1 MALSKDLIISVALSV
16 WCLSFQFG
24 YNIAA
29 CDSART
35 GFSKEYG
42 IEVNPDSTDDQGNLI
57 AGKETNWWA
66 SNVVAIF
73 GLGALCGSAFVA
85 ALVNKFGPKKSM
97 YVVNLFSLASA
108 FVMYRASLTPTWAER
123 CYPGENAEVDPE
135 YVDFCKEH
143 ADEITWENKTIRLV
157 RTEDPK
163 SGMIDPLIFLMPLGR
178 FLIGVFVGLSS
189 GISPM
194 YIIEI
199 SPKSARGMI
208 GVLNQLLVTVGIL
221 IAQLTAFD
229 FVFGDEWLKVFMTP
243 SLLSVL
249 QLALLWYMPESPKY
263 LLMKKDDEAGA
274 KEALKRLRINDSEVE
289 EDFKEMLE
297 EKKASEGVEEL
308 GVLDL
313 FKTASIKYQVMSL
326 IAMHIAQQWS
336 GVNAIFFY
344 LNDIITN
351 QLGFTDVSTV
361 NIMRCAVGA
370 LNVSMTIVSVKLIE
384 SKGRKFLMENGL
396 ALGAISMVFVTI
408 CLQMSMAKVAFFFIC
423 LFIVGFAIGPGPIP
437 WVWSSEFF
445 ETNAR
450 ASSNLVGCIVNWSCG
465 SLLGLMFETLSNML
479 GYFVF
484 VVFVG
489 VCVVGYLYSKKFI
502 SETKGKTGAEIYN
515 DFAPF
520 NKVPLRDLGTEQ
532 ELEPLKA

>member
-1 MALSKDLIISVALSV
+1 MSKDLIISVALSV

-29 CDSART
+29 CDSARP

-42 IEVNPDSTDDQGNLI
+42 IEVNPNTTDEQGNI
-57 AGKETNWWA
+57 IEGKETTWWA

-85 ALVNKFGPKKSM
+85 TVVNKFGPKQSM
-97 YVVNLFSLASA
+97 YFVNLFSLASA
-108 FVMYRASLTPTWAER
+108 FVMYRASETPTWAEQ
-123 CYPGENAEVDPE
+123 CNVIKDPE
-135 YVDFCKEH
+135 FVDFCTDNSEQI
-143 ADEITWENKTIRLV
+143 EWENLTITRVKT
-157 RTEDPK
+157 EEPN
-163 SGMIDPLIFLMPLGR
+163 SGMIEPLTYLMPLGR

-199 SPKSARGMI
+199 SPKAARGMI

-221 IAQLTAFD
+221 VAQLTAFD
-229 FVFGDEWLKVFMTP
+229 FVFGDEWLKVFITP
-243 SLLSVL
+243 SLLSVF

-263 LLMKKDDEAGA
+263 LLMKKNDEEGA
-274 KEALKRLRINDSEVE
+274 KKALKRLRINDSEVE

-297 EKKASEGVEEL
+297 EKKASEGVQEL

-313 FKTASIKYQVMSL
+313 FKTSSIKYQVISL
-326 IAMHIAQQWS
+326 IAMHVAQQWS

-351 QLGFTDVSTV
+351 QLGFSDVATV
-361 NIMRCAVGA
+361 NKMRCAVGA

-396 ALGAISMVFVTI
+396 ALGAVSMVFVTI

-450 ASSNLVGCIVNWSCG
+450 ASSNLIGCIVNWSCG
-465 SLLGLMFETLSNML
+465 SLLGLMFEPLTKML

-489 VCVVGYLYSKKFI
+489 VCVAGYLYSKKFI
-502 SETKGKTGAEIYN
+502 SETKGKTSAEIYN

-520 NKVPLRDLGTEQ
+520 NKVSLRDLGTEQ
-532 ELEPLKA
+532 EMEPLKA